1 MAAYDQLLAE
11 GYLKG
16 HIGSGTFVSRELPDD
31 LLSIPENA
39 KGVSSTSGWTNTLS
53 TRGERLASIQIST
66 RLHPDRPRA
75 FRMGLPD
82 IESFPFRSWWRL
94 LSRYWRNPS
103 QALLEYPHPAGY
115 KPLRSA
121 ISSYLRAS
129 RGVRCSEE
137 QVLVAN
143 GSQQAL
149 NLTAQVLLNEGDVA
163 WIEDPG
169 YLGAWG
175 ALQGSG
181 AQLVPVPID
190 SRGLDIQAGSAKS
203 PRAKIV
209 CVTPSRQ
216 YPLGVT
222 MVLSR
227 RLELLDWA
235 RQAEAWVV
243 EDDYDSEY
251 RYKGLPISAL
261 QGLDTDGRV
270 IYIGTFSK
278 VLFPSLRL
286 AYLVVP
292 RDPVDAFTAAR
303 ALMDM
308 GTSVMEQAALADFI
322 SEGHFARHIRRM
334 RTSYAVRQA
343 TLIDAANR
351 KLDGLMEVSP
361 ADAGMHLVGWL
372 PAGVDDDKASQSI
385 AAQGIDAQPLSA
397 FSIEPLDRG
406 GLLLGYTGVKEDE
419 IRGAVRK
426 MAQGLGRVV

>member
-1 MAAYDQLLAE
+1 MLPKRADSPLEVFLGAALAKLPSSSRQLLFDRHGPDVE
-11 GYLKG
+11 PG
-16 HIGSGTFVSRELPDD
+16 HGWDFPTSNPSPSGRGGGCYRDIGAT
-31 LLSIPENA
+31 
-39 KGVSSTSGWTNTLS
+39 
-53 TRGERLASIQIST
+53 
-66 RLHPDRPRA
+66 
-75 FRMGLPD
+75 
-82 IESFPFRSWWRL
+82 
-94 LSRYWRNPS
+94 PS

-169 YLGAWG
+169 YLGARG

-235 RQAEAWVV
+235 RQTEAWVV

-292 RDPVDAFTAAR
+292 RDPVDTFTAAR

-308 GTSVMEQAALADFI
+308 GTSVMEQAALAD
-322 SEGHFARHIRRM
+322 SYRKGTSPVTSGGCVRRTPCARLR
-334 RTSYAVRQA
+334 
-343 TLIDAANR
+343 
-351 KLDGLMEVSP
+351 
-361 ADAGMHLVGWL
+361 
-372 PAGVDDDKASQSI
+372 
-385 AAQGIDAQPLSA
+385 
-397 FSIEPLDRG
+397 
-406 GLLLGYTGVKEDE
+406 
-419 IRGAVRK
+419 
-426 MAQGLGRVV
+426 